1 VGGEVIMGDRRTAQI
16 HTKEGDLDFYTH
28 WSGYK
33 LPEHA
38 QEALDR
44 ASGRKTDEPYALR
57 ILLDT
62 LIYLTGSRDNEV
74 GSGILFEPI
83 AEDEY
88 NVPFS
93 VTIDMVDW
101 TVTKKG
107 E

>member
-1 VGGEVIMGDRRTAQI
+1 MGDRRVAQI
-16 HTKEGDLDFYTH
+16 HTRTGDLYFYTH

-44 ASGRKTDEPYALR
+44 ASVRKNDEPFALR
-57 ILLDT
+57 IVLDS

-88 NVPFS
+88 NEPFS
-93 VTIDMVDW
+93 VLVDMVDW
-101 TVTKKG
+101 TVSV
-107 E
+107 EDPD